1 MFQEQKLLP
10 AIVMLGA
17 LTFVSAIPPA
27 HAQDTSWRVAKSSG
41 DVWVTTTGSQQ
52 VSLGSDTMLAPGG
65 NIRTGRNGRV
75 LLTRGAERILISPN
89 SEIGIPLEKRG
100 ELSTTITQ
108 QAGTIVPD
116 VEKRNV
122 QHFEVETPYLAAIVK
137 GTQFRVS
144 VDKGTSRVAV
154 LRGQVQVSDFKS
166 GDNVVVLPGQV
177 ARTSGQ
183 AAGGLVLSGQG
194 RLNTI
199 EHGTPRAS
207 SVRPLAVPATG
218 LRSPRA
224 AAGQDTRALRSTTP
238 KGAAAFAREPAARTA
253 RGGLH
258 IGAPLGEVKLDI
270 RKVTKGLA
278 HGTDADSAQA
288 SAAKNGS
295 GADGADSLTK
305 SNGMKASESAVL
317 GTNGN
322 VSVGGASAGSAGGAS
337 ASSAGGSANAAV
349 NAVASSS
356 AGGNGNPTGLVNGLV
371 NGVGSTLG
379 KLKLK
384 L

>member
-1 MFQEQKLLP
+1 MFREQKLLL
-10 AIVMLGA
+10 ATAMFGV
-17 LTFVSAIPPA
+17 LTFGSAMPVA
-27 HAQDTSWRVAKSSG
+27 LAQEPIWHVGKLSG
-41 DVWVTTTGSQQ
+41 DVWITTTGSQQ
-52 VSLGSDTMLAPGG
+52 VSLGSDTVLAPGG

-75 LLTRGAERILISPN
+75 LLIRGAERILMSPN
-89 SEIGIPLEKRG
+89 SEIGIPLEKKG
-100 ELSTTITQ
+100 DLATTITQ
-108 QAGTIVPD
+108 QAGTILLD

-122 QHFEVETPYLAAIVK
+122 QHFEVETPYLAAVVK

-166 GDNVVVLPGQV
+166 GENVLVLPGQV

-183 AAGGLVLSGQG
+183 AAGGLMLSGQG
-194 RLNTI
+194 RLNAI

-238 KGAAAFAREPAARTA
+238 KGAAAFAREPAAFTRTA
-253 RGGLH
+253 KGGLH
-258 IGAPLGEVKLDI
+258 IGAPLGEANLDFH
-270 RKVTKGLA
+270 KVTKGLA
-278 HGTDADSAQA
+278 HGTDANSAQA
-288 SAAKNGS
+288 SAAKNRS
-295 GADGADSLTK
+295 GADGVGSLTK
-305 SNGMKASESAVL
+305 SSGMKASESAVL

-322 VSVGGASAGSAGGAS
+322 VSVGGASAGSAGGSS
-337 ASSAGGSANAAV
+337 AGSAGGSGNAAV
-349 NAVASSS
+349 NAVANSS
-356 AGGNGNPTGLVNGLV
+356 AGGNGNAKGLV
-371 NGVGSTLG
+371 NGVGNALG